1 VGCKISIIVPVHN
14 EEEAI
19 EPFINNILIVLNKL
33 TDNFEIIFIN
43 DGSSDQTLKKIITQQ
58 ERFPQIKALDLTR
71 NFGKEAAIT
80 AGLDY
85 ASGEAVV
92 PIDADLQDPPTLLEG
107 MVQKWQEGFD
117 IVFAKRVKRNK
128 DSFFKKNTAAAFYWL
143 WNKVADTQIPVNVGD
158 YRLLDKKVV
167 LVLRQIREKN
177 RFMKGIFAWVGFK
190 STVIEFERPERFSST
205 TSFNFI
211 KLYKLALDGI
221 LAFTSA
227 PLKIW
232 MYIGFII
239 SISSFFA
246 IIYLIT
252 RTVIHGVDIPGY
264 ASIMITVLFMGGI
277 NLFSLGIMGQ
287 YLARIYDEVKNR
299 PIYLINR
306 IYESPPKKEIK

>member
-1 VGCKISIIVPVHN
+1 MDCKISIIVPVHN

-19 EPFINNILIVLNKL
+19 EPFINNILTVLNKL

-58 ERFPQIKALDLTR
+58 ERLPQIKAIDLSR

-92 PIDADLQDPPTLLEG
+92 PIDVDLQDPPTLLEG

-128 DSFFKKNTAAAFYWL
+128 DSFFKKNTATAFYWL

-239 SISSFFA
+239 SISSFFT

-252 RTVIHGVDIPGY
+252 RTVIHGVDVPGY
-264 ASIMITVLFMGGI
+264 ASIMIMVLFMGGI

-287 YLARIYDEVKNR
+287 YLARVYDEVKNR
-299 PIYLINR
+299 PIYLINK

>member
-1 VGCKISIIVPVHN
+1 MGCKISIIAPVHN

-19 EPFINNILIVLNKL
+19 EPFINNILTVLNKL
-33 TDNFEIIFIN
+33 TNNFEIIFIN

-58 ERFPQIKALDLTR
+58 ERLPQIKAIDLSR

-92 PIDADLQDPPTLLEG
+92 PIDVDLQDPPTLLEG

-128 DSFFKKNTAAAFYWL
+128 DSFFKKNTATAFYWL

-239 SISSFFA
+239 SISSFFT

-252 RTVIHGVDIPGY
+252 RTVIHGVDVPGY
-264 ASIMITVLFMGGI
+264 ASIMIMVLFMGGI

-287 YLARIYDEVKNR
+287 YLARVYDEVKNR
-299 PIYLINR
+299 PIYLINK

>member
-1 VGCKISIIVPVHN
+1 MGCKISIIVPVHN

-19 EPFINNILIVLNKL
+19 EPFINNILTVLNKL

-58 ERFPQIKALDLTR
+58 ERLPQIKAIDLSR

-92 PIDADLQDPPTLLEG
+92 PIDVDLQDPPTLLEG

-128 DSFFKKNTAAAFYWL
+128 DSFFKKNTATAFYWL

-190 STVIEFERPERFSST
+190 STIIEFERPERFSST

-239 SISSFFA
+239 SISSFFT

-252 RTVIHGVDIPGY
+252 RTVIHGVDVPGY
-264 ASIMITVLFMGGI
+264 ASIMIMVLFMGGI

-287 YLARIYDEVKNR
+287 YLARVYDEVKNR
-299 PIYLINR
+299 PLYLINK
-306 IYESPPKKEIK
+306 IYESSPKKEIK

>member
-1 VGCKISIIVPVHN
+1 MGCKISIIVPVHN

-19 EPFINNILIVLNKL
+19 EPFIDNILTVLNKL

-43 DGSSDQTLKKIITQQ
+43 DGSSDQTLKKIITQR
-58 ERFPQIKALDLTR
+58 ERLPQIKAIDLSR

-92 PIDADLQDPPTLLEG
+92 PIDVDLQDPPTLLEG

-128 DSFFKKNTAAAFYWL
+128 DSFFKKKTATAFYWL

-190 STVIEFERPERFSST
+190 SSVIEFERPERFSST

-239 SISSFFA
+239 SISSFFT

-252 RTVIHGVDIPGY
+252 RTVIHGVDVPGY

-299 PIYLINR
+299 PIYLINK

>member
-1 VGCKISIIVPVHN
+1 MGCKISIIVPVHN
-14 EEEAI
+14 EEESI
-19 EPFINNILIVLNKL
+19 EPFIDNILTVLNKL

-43 DGSSDQTLKKIITQQ
+43 DGSSDQTLKKIITQR
-58 ERFPQIKALDLTR
+58 ERLPQIKAIDLSR

-92 PIDADLQDPPTLLEG
+92 PIDVDLQDPPTLLEG

-128 DSFFKKNTAAAFYWL
+128 DSFFKKKTATAFYWL

-190 STVIEFERPERFSST
+190 SSVIEFERPERFSST

-239 SISSFFA
+239 SISSFFT

-252 RTVIHGVDIPGY
+252 RTVIHGVDVPGY

-299 PIYLINR
+299 PIYLINK